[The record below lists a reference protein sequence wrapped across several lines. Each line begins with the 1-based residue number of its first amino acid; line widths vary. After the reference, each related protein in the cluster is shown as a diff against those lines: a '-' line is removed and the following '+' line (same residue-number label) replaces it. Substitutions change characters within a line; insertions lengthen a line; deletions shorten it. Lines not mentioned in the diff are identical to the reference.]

1 LTLRSTA
8 PKTILRT
15 SKPIPPDLALAMDSM
30 LDAAADDQ
38 RSSLQPRQP
47 PSASAYRAAWL
58 WFFILGSFNNFGYVV
73 VLSAA
78 STLAGGFGQK
88 NLIGVVQWA
97 NVFFGIAFKLMNSSD
112 RFRSMTHRS
121 RIAVNVSF
129 LVFGLGIVALSVYV
143 SFAVAIAGIV
153 FIGIFSSFGE
163 SVLIGYLNLF
173 PPTLT
178 GAWSSG
184 TGMAGVGGT
193 LFYLGARSLLTDG
206 FSLTDDLRINQI
218 CFLLLVPQALLYWLA
233 FVRVGYYLR
242 PEALGLLDDADASGA
257 ERAAPSD
264 RGDTSAPML
273 GGATDASSFP
283 SSASVSTDQADAS
296 AQPPAAAFSCSSLVA
311 AGWSPIARSM
321 PLIGNVAWQLF
332 IVYFLEYVVSVGFAS
347 QAASYSCSDADRKIT
362 GRCSWWAANSYEVLA
377 FCYQFGVLISRSSVT
392 VLRVHRLWV
401 LTLLQAANFAAW
413 LVHALYPFIPLPLQ
427 FVWMI
432 FVGLIGG
439 GMYVNS
445 FFAIMIDDRIRPEQ
459 RETCL
464 NVVSLWINLGI
475 VSSALFEIAA
485 SATFL
490 HASS

>member
-1 LTLRSTA
+1 
-8 PKTILRT
+8 
-15 SKPIPPDLALAMDSM
+15 MDPL
-30 LDAAADDQ
+30 LDAASVDQ
-38 RSSLQPRQP
+38 RGSLQPRQT

-97 NVFFGIAFKLMNSSD
+97 NVFFGIAFKLMNSTD
-112 RFRSMTHRS
+112 RFRSMSHRS
-121 RIAVNVSF
+121 RIAVNVAF
-129 LVFGLGIVALSVYV
+129 LVLGLGIVALSVYA

-173 PPTLT
+173 PPKLT

-242 PEALGLLDDADASGA
+242 PEALGLLDDADATDA
-257 ERAAPSD
+257 ERAATSD
-264 RGDTSAPML
+264 RGDTSTPML
-273 GGATDASSFP
+273 GSATDASSA
-283 SSASVSTDQADAS
+283 SSSSVAVPTDKDAGAES
-296 AQPPAAAFSCSSLVA
+296 PAAAFSCSDLIA
-311 AGWSPIARSM
+311 AGWSPIARAM
-321 PLIGNVAWQLF
+321 PLIGNVAWQLL

-347 QAASYSCSDADRKIT
+347 QAASFSCSDADRKVS

-377 FCYQFGVLISRSSVT
+377 FCYQFGVLVSRSSVT

-401 LTLLQAANFAAW
+401 LTLLQAVNFVAW
-413 LVHALYPFIPLPLQ
+413 FVHALHPFIPLWLQ

-432 FVGLIGG
+432 YVGLIGG

-445 FFAIMIDDRIRPEQ
+445 FYAIMIDDRIRPEE

-475 VSSALFEIAA
+475 VSSALFEIVA